1 MRWRL
6 RGEAA
11 VWLLCR
17 ASTTAGLRALRQAWF
32 GGRQVKSL
40 QDALRQQQAEGV
52 KEVRLMEETQRE
64 MSTKMALLEAQLA
77 AGACVTCVTSA

>member
-1 MRWRL
+1 M
-6 RGEAA
+6 
-11 VWLLCR
+11 
-17 ASTTAGLRALRQAWF
+17 
-32 GGRQVKSL
+32 